1 MNTLEPL
8 VSVIIPNYNQAH
20 FIRNAI
26 QSVLCQSYKSVE
38 LIVVDD
44 GSTDKS
50 ASILKE
56 FEGQAKIIFKSNGG
70 AASARNEGIRQSKG
84 DFLCFLDADDE
95 FLTEYIASQMNR
107 IEKNPS
113 DLVYCQMILIN
124 ERSEFLGTTTE
135 LRDGNFRR
143 IMTSEFGGSP
153 FSPSSFLIRRTI
165 LKNSISWNEDLSRYS
180 EDFEF
185 IAKCAFHTDFL
196 LNPVALVKHTEHENS
211 LTSKTELSYFFDS
224 LSVMRNVL
232 KYYGISSIKV
242 YIKGFIRI
250 FLIFSKSALK
260 ERSRKLSFRK

>member
-20 FIRNAI
+20 FLRNAI

-143 IMTSEFGGSP
+143 I
-153 FSPSSFLIRRTI
+153 I
-165 LKNSISWNEDLSRYS
+165 
-180 EDFEF
+180 
-185 IAKCAFHTDFL
+185 
-196 LNPVALVKHTEHENS
+196 
-211 LTSKTELSYFFDS
+211 
-224 LSVMRNVL
+224 
-232 KYYGISSIKV
+232 
-242 YIKGFIRI
+242 
-250 FLIFSKSALK
+250 
-260 ERSRKLSFRK
+260 